1 MGLPGDPG
9 PSTSLTGTAAV
20 PLLLVKLWTV
30 FPRLF
35 LRPPRPSRQLLVDL
49 AERASIAVL
58 VASGVFLLASGLV
71 NMTAWYP
78 WDFSFRSTHYA
89 VAWLAIGS
97 LVVHIAVKLPVI
109 RHALGADIEDTAHD
123 RETAT
128 EPGALTRRGLVRTTW
143 AAAGVAVLATA
154 GNSVGW
160 LREVSVL
167 AVRSGEGPQGVPVT
181 RSAAAARVEEV
192 ATGDDYR
199 LEVVHGSTT
208 RAVHPR
214 GAACDAAAQRGAPD
228 RLCRGLERVRHLAR
242 RTPAD
247 AAGRR
252 RGLRATRACPW
263 SRSRSRARSVARR
276 SRETSPTTT
285 APWSRSSSTAS
296 RSTSTTATPRG

>member
-1 MGLPGDPG
+1 M
-9 PSTSLTGTAAV
+9 
-20 PLLLVKLWTV
+20 
-30 FPRLF
+30 
-35 LRPPRPSRQLLVDL
+35 
-49 AERASIAVL
+49 
-58 VASGVFLLASGLV
+58 
-71 NMTAWYP
+71 
-78 WDFSFRSTHYA
+78 
-89 VAWLAIGS
+89 
-97 LVVHIAVKLPVI
+97 I

-208 RAVHPR
+208 RRFTLEELRAMPQHSEELPIACVEGWSASGTWRGVRLRTLLDAV
-214 GAACDAAAQRGAPD
+214 GA
-228 RLCRGLERVRHLAR
+228 
-242 RTPAD
+242 PAD
-247 AAGRR
+247 A
-252 RGLRATRACPW
+252 
-263 SRSRSRARSVARR
+263 SVSLESLEESGPFRR
-276 SRETSPTTT
+276 STLPGNFADDDRTLVALELNGEPLDLDHGYPARLIAPNRPGVKQTKWLGRIT
-285 APWSRSSSTAS
+285 A
-296 RSTSTTATPRG
+296 